1 MSFMSELFGITVL
14 DVDLEKIDYTEVADE
29 LFLVP
34 GDILKKIR
42 NHNEC
47 VMREMQPTPDSR
59 LYKILTHDL
68 EVVNF
73 ELWRRKQIVVMGEFK
88 KRRSM
93 KELRCL
99 TTIVTLILMTIYPT
113 PRPSNAPQLPLF
125 FDCA

>member
-1 MSFMSELFGITVL
+1 MKEVLGMACMELNL
-14 DVDLEKIDYTEVADE
+14 DE
-29 LFLVP
+29 LDYR
-34 GDILKKIR
+34 DIGECLAELT
-42 NHNEC
+42 NESLEIFRKYFEN
-47 VMREMQPTPDSR
+47 VLRVKFRQPTPDSR

>member
-1 MSFMSELFGITVL
+1 MEMLAMVTPNVDL
-14 DVDLEKIDYTEVADE
+14 DVINYRNIEDSLFILTTDSLEKVRVFDE
-29 LFLVP
+29 NKLR
-34 GDILKKIR
+34 D
-42 NHNEC
+42 E
-47 VMREMQPTPDSR
+47 QPTPDSR